1 MRRPGGSA
9 PPSLKNRIV
18 LSLSSDDDLT
28 ADAMQTLF
36 DTGSQ
41 QDAAEFGAALAA
53 PAVTGRYD
61 ELRGG
66 AAALSSASLA
76 PAWRAFFTQLG
87 SVGFADLD
95 RRADALQR
103 RMRENGLAYHPH
115 ERAAGGGAVRPWS
128 LDLLPLIIAPD
139 DWAAIERG
147 VLQRVRLSNAILADL
162 YGEQTILRRGLL
174 PPALV
179 TGHPGYLRPMC
190 GAQAP
195 GGTWLHVAAF
205 DLARGPDG
213 AWRLMAQHTQG
224 PAGLGYLLE
233 NRLIVS
239 RLFPRAFR
247 GLHVQRLAASYRALL
262 QSMQALSPAR
272 KNSRIVL
279 LTPGPHAATY
289 FEHAYLARYLGLTLV
304 EGGDLTARDQRVYL
318 KTLRG
323 LEPVHGILRRVDDE
337 WLDPLELRPDSLLG
351 VPGLMQ
357 AVRAGN
363 VLLANLPGSGFL
375 ESPGILGFL
384 PRLAQA
390 LLDETLTLPAVHSW
404 WCGEQAACD
413 EALPL
418 LARGIV
424 KPTFPASVQAGGAF
438 EPVIGAR
445 LSPRQLADWR
455 ARIAAHPAH
464 YTIQADLPLSQ
475 APTWAAGAGM
485 GDGGAR
491 IVPRPLLLR
500 VFALADGARSWRVLP
515 GGLAR
520 VGTRDELFNAP
531 MPHGGSSVDTWVM
544 TEGAVD
550 PTTLLQ
556 THLGPDDLQERSRA
570 IASRAAENLFWL
582 GRYTERATNLT
593 RLARAALER
602 LRGEDDVET
611 PVHLHV
617 LDALCRDNGLL
628 PADAPPAVDA
638 PRAFQQALTRSL
650 TPRADRSTGIASC
663 LFGMRGAAAAIR
675 ERLSREQW
683 RLIDEATQLFDE
695 GGDDAEPEEQLG
707 NDALQRLERLNLLLS
722 AITGAQTDNMT
733 RDDGWRLLS
742 IGRQIDRLEFL
753 CGVLGHAFDGGAI
766 HKQEGFELVLEL
778 FDSGITFRSRFQR
791 CFDVAPLLSLV
802 VLDTDNPRSLAW
814 VAQALRGRLSKVER
828 SEGYA
833 LSELADGIP
842 DIAGW
847 PLHVLCETDGDGRH
861 AALLARLQA
870 CGKAAWD
877 VSNRIGER
885 YFSHV
890 RDAGRSLW
898 G

>member
-18 LSLSSDDDLT
+18 LSLSSDDYLT

-455 ARIAAHPAH
+455 ARIAAQPAH

-500 VFALADGARSWRVLP
+500 VFALADGARSWR
-515 GGLAR
+515 
-520 VGTRDELFNAP
+520 
-531 MPHGGSSVDTWVM
+531 
-544 TEGAVD
+544 
-550 PTTLLQ
+550 
-556 THLGPDDLQERSRA
+556 
-570 IASRAAENLFWL
+570 
-582 GRYTERATNLT
+582 
-593 RLARAALER
+593 
-602 LRGEDDVET
+602 
-611 PVHLHV
+611 
-617 LDALCRDNGLL
+617 
-628 PADAPPAVDA
+628 
-638 PRAFQQALTRSL
+638 
-650 TPRADRSTGIASC
+650 
-663 LFGMRGAAAAIR
+663 
-675 ERLSREQW
+675 
-683 RLIDEATQLFDE
+683 
-695 GGDDAEPEEQLG
+695 
-707 NDALQRLERLNLLLS
+707 
-722 AITGAQTDNMT
+722 
-733 RDDGWRLLS
+733 
-742 IGRQIDRLEFL
+742 
-753 CGVLGHAFDGGAI
+753 
-766 HKQEGFELVLEL
+766 
-778 FDSGITFRSRFQR
+778 
-791 CFDVAPLLSLV
+791 
-802 VLDTDNPRSLAW
+802 
-814 VAQALRGRLSKVER
+814 
-828 SEGYA
+828 
-833 LSELADGIP
+833 
-842 DIAGW
+842 
-847 PLHVLCETDGDGRH
+847 
-861 AALLARLQA
+861 
-870 CGKAAWD
+870 
-877 VSNRIGER
+877 
-885 YFSHV
+885 
-890 RDAGRSLW
+890 
-898 G
+898 